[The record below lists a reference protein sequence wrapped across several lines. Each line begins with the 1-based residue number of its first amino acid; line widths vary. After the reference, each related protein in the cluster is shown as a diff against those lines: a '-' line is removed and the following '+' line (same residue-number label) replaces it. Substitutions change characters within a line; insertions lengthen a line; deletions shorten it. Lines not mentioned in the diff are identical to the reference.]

1 MGDSYNTSTGN
12 TYSTATIRKIE
23 LQNTHEQVQLKEEHD
38 HEEKMAKLRYENEQT
53 IKDKECQHEV
63 NINNQ
68 SLGWFGRLF
77 GSQENSSRNITAAI
91 CILLTAGV
99 SIISCIVYFCNLS
112 FSEQSIASLLFVL
125 KYTIKTFQSTIS
137 NSTFGHKVAN
147 RTVCAMFQTK

>member
-1 MGDSYNTSTGN
+1 MGDSYNRSTGN

-99 SIISCIVYFCNLS
+99 SIISCIVYFCKDDISFVAKMWGGLFPIITLS
-112 FSEQSIASLLFVL
+112 LGYLFG
-125 KYTIKTFQSTIS
+125 KK
-137 NSTFGHKVAN
+137 
-147 RTVCAMFQTK
+147 